1 MKRKKV
7 LFVCT
12 GNTCRS
18 PMAEIIFRA
27 EIKKRKIKY
36 VDAASAG
43 IFAENSTAINPQS
56 AAVLR
61 GLGLDYSKF
70 KPRQLKHKMIEA
82 SYLVICMTEKQKE
95 LLNGFGNVFSVRDIA
110 GFDIPDPY
118 GYGADVYQY
127 TARTISAAVD
137 AIIQKYFAAPG
148 EAHADQ

>member
-18 PMAEIIFRA
+18 PMAEFIFRR

-43 IFAENSTAINPQS
+43 IFMQKGSALSTNS
-56 AAVLR
+56 AACLDE
-61 GLGLDYSKF
+61 LGIDHSKF
-70 KPRQLKHKMIEA
+70 KPRQLRHKMIEG
-82 SYLVICMTEKQKE
+82 SYLVVCMTSAQKD
-95 LLNGFGNVFSVRDIA
+95 LLNGYDHVFSVKDIA

-118 GYGADVYQY
+118 GQDIAAYKR
-127 TARTISAAVD
+127 TANRIYAAVD
-137 AIIQKYFAAPG
+137 AIIKKYF
-148 EAHADQ
+148 Q